1 MSKVLASVNG
11 KSITE
16 NDLDFLLSTIPPQQA
31 AAYSSPEA
39 KQGLLEEL
47 IAHELFYFE
56 ALDNNIEE
64 DETFKKE
71 LELTKEKLI
80 KSYSISSYLMKAEVT
95 EEDAQAFYDENP
107 QNFKE
112 NQQYSASHILVDT
125 KEEHDE
131 VLEAINAGGSFEDLA
146 QEHSKCPSNAK
157 GGDLGYF
164 AKGQMVKEFDDALE
178 TMDINEIK
186 GAVKTTYGF
195 HIIKLTDKKPES
207 TLAYGDVRDKIKSYL
222 LQGKQNDM
230 FVNKVES
237 LKEKYKVE
245 YTK

>member
-1 MSKVLASVNG
+1 MSKTLANVNG

-31 AAYSSPEA
+31 AAYSNPEA

-80 KSYSISSYLMKAEVT
+80 KSYAISSYLMKAEVT
-95 EEDAQAFYDENP
+95 EEDAKAFYDENP

-112 NQQYSASHILVDT
+112 NLQYGASHILVDT

-131 VLEAINAGGSFEDLA
+131 VLAAITSGESFEDLA
-146 QEHSKCPSNAK
+146 QKHSKCPSNAK
-157 GGDLGYF
+157 GGDLGCF

-178 TMDINEIK
+178 AMAVNEIK
-186 GAVKTTYGF
+186 GDVKTTYGY
-195 HIIKLTDKKPES
+195 HIIKLTDKKPEN
-207 TLAYGDVRDKIKSYL
+207 TLEYGDVRDKIKSYL

-230 FVNKVES
+230 FVNKVED
-237 LKEKYKVE
+237 LKNKYSVE
-245 YTK
+245 YIK